1 MEIVYIKAMRLILL
15 IIAACLFYNVD
26 IYSCTSAIV
35 SGEKTKNGRPLLW
48 KHRDTDEENN
58 VIDRIAATSHTFEY
72 VALYNAS
79 DSMRREAWMGF
90 NSKGFAIMNTAVY
103 NLKNDTV
110 TEMDKEGLVM
120 TEALKYC
127 VTVDDFENMLKSMP
141 KPLGVEANFGVI
153 DAFGNGAYFET
164 SNYEYVKFDLK
175 DSATG
180 VLTRTN
186 YAYSGRIDE
195 GKGYIREQNELA
207 LLESHVDACDVTP
220 ELFTETLSRSFYHS
234 LINKDFTHSGEKW
247 LVDQDFIPRYSST
260 ATIVIEGVLPGENPL
275 LTTMWVG
282 LGYPPCSE
290 INAVWLDNNGIPDG
304 LKGNSYDGHAPLC
317 DSALMR
323 KNEVFSIRRGSGSH
337 YLDLNKL
344 YNAEDSGYC
353 QVLLKKNREAYKRGY
368 EILEGKRKDLLK

>member
-1 MEIVYIKAMRLILL
+1 M
-15 IIAACLFYNVD
+15 CLFCNVEM
-26 IYSCTSAIV
+26 YSCTSAIV

-58 VIDRIAATSHTFEY
+58 VIDRIAATLHTFEY

-110 TEMDKEGLVM
+110 TEMDKEGRVM

-127 VTVDDFENMLKSMP
+127 ATVDDFENMLKSMP

-153 DAFGNGAYFET
+153 DALGNGAYFET

-207 LLESHVDACDVTP
+207 LLKPHVDSCNVTP
-220 ELFTETLSRSFYHS
+220 ELFTEMLSRSFYHS
-234 LINKDFTHSGEKW
+234 LIDEDFTHGGKKW
-247 LVDQDFIPRYSST
+247 LVDQDFIPRISST

-290 INAVWLDNNGIPDG
+290 INAVWLDDNGIPDG
-304 LKGNSYDGHAPLC
+304 LKGSTSDGHAPLC
-317 DSALMR
+317 DSALLR
-323 KNEVFSIRRGSGSH
+323 KKEVFPIKRGSGSH
-337 YLDLNKL
+337 YLDLSKL
-344 YNAEDSGYC
+344 YNAEGSGYC
-353 QVLLKKNREAYKRGY
+353 QVLLKKNREAYKQGY
-368 EILEGKRKDLLK
+368 EILENKRKDL